1 VCQRLECRYWSVL
14 RITLLDCAC
23 VLDLGGDKLATVDI
37 LLYNGRQRGLL
48 HPIRDDDELS
58 TVYE

>member
-1 VCQRLECRYWSVL
+1 MRGAVCQRLECRYWSVL

-48 HPIRDDDELS
+48 SYILFATTMS
-58 TVYE
+58 